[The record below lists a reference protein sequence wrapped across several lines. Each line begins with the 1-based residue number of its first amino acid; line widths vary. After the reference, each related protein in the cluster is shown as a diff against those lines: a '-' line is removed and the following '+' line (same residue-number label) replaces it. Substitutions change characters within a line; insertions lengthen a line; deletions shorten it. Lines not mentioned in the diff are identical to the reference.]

1 VNASAHARSPSKR
14 FVQTVRWLQA
24 PVQRLDTN
32 TRTHAHTHARTHA
45 QMLPQE
51 HTWKRQEPLCE
62 NRFRIGATL
71 RSFGPT
77 CALLREIGVQTPF
90 RSEQQQALL
99 LNRCSRRDR
108 STIRRS
114 IDQSQRSQAA
124 ATAAV
129 RLAARC
135 ACRIA
140 SCTNTHDTAAG
151 ARHGYGGAL
160 AGLSKRVRD
169 GSRTPV
175 ESVW

>member
-1 VNASAHARSPSKR
+1 
-14 FVQTVRWLQA
+14 
-24 PVQRLDTN
+24 
-32 TRTHAHTHARTHA
+32 
-45 QMLPQE
+45 MLPQE

-140 SCTNTHDTAAG
+140 SCTNTHDTAAVG
-151 ARHGYGGAL
+151 RGTGTGVRWL
-160 AGLSKRVRD
+160 ASLNVYETEAERRSSRS
-169 GSRTPV
+169 GSRFREIFPNLSNIYP
-175 ESVW
+175 E